1 MVLPPVPVPA
11 TLSVGRPLLLVH
23 VLLHLLGHL
32 LVQHHTTVRTPDPGL
47 PLSINRRNSC
57 QLPVPRSQFQVP
69 AQFSGGDAATDLR
82 WEKVETAALIVENH
96 IVLHRQWEKVVL
108 LIVEKHIHILLHQWK
123 GVVVLIG
130 DGDGEE
136 GGRQLNCVADQ
147 LIFSSLNLF

>member
-1 MVLPPVPVPA
+1 MVLPPA
-11 TLSVGRPLLLVH
+11 GRPLLLVH

-57 QLPVPRSQFQVP
+57 QLPRSQFQVP

-108 LIVEKHIHILLHQWK
+108 LIVEKHILYFIGGK
-123 GVVVLIG
+123 GW
-130 DGDGEE
+130 
-136 GGRQLNCVADQ
+136 
-147 LIFSSLNLF
+147 SH